1 MKPLFFNLSPK
12 CKSNFA
18 HISLFLSLSVTKK
31 TEEINRLFLKLEYIT
46 LSLSLNTHTSVSL
59 SLSLTLDPYTHTFLH
74 RSSICTCDFEAI
86 SKIQIDFE
94 IQSDFEAPSPTSS
107 APARWSKIARRL
119 PGRTDN
125 EIKNY
130 WRSHLRKN
138 AQVREQET
146 TIRASQTTRNK
157 MCWLQNLIMETAH
170 LLRRTF

>member
-18 HISLFLSLSVTKK
+18 HISLFLSLSATKK

-59 SLSLTLDPYTHTFLH
+59 SLSLSLSLSILIRTHFFIEAP
-74 RSSICTCDFEAI
+74 SAPAI

>member
-18 HISLFLSLSVTKK
+18 HISLFLSLSATKK

-46 LSLSLNTHTSVSL
+46 LSLSLNTHTSL
-59 SLSLTLDPYTHTFLH
+59 SLSLNPCTHTFLH

-138 AQVREQET
+138 AQVREQVT
-146 TIRASQTTRNK
+146 PNFPSI
-157 MCWLQNLIMETAH
+157 
-170 LLRRTF
+170 